1 MGVPWI
7 YISNNEI
14 NQMTDLNTR
23 LIASITKMLGAA
35 NGVDAHD
42 PAYAWVWKKWGKAST
57 AELAKMQGGWMA
69 SRPEIFNAHGI
80 YVL

>member
-1 MGVPWI
+1 
-7 YISNNEI
+7 
-14 NQMTDLNTR
+14 MTDLNAR
-23 LIASITKMLGAA
+23 LITSITKMLGAA

-42 PAYAWVWKKWGKAST
+42 AAYAWVWKKWGKAST

>member
-1 MGVPWI
+1 
-7 YISNNEI
+7 
-14 NQMTDLNTR
+14 MTDLNTR
-23 LIASITKMLGAA
+23 LLRSITKMLGAA

-57 AELAKMQGGWMA
+57 SELARMQGGWQKSEPGA
-69 SRPEIFNAHGI
+69 FAAHGI

>member
-1 MGVPWI
+1 
-7 YISNNEI
+7 
-14 NQMTDLNTR
+14 
-23 LIASITKMLGAA
+23 MLGAA